1 MQWACVICEYRE
13 ACTVEPKLC
22 GRCGACDTFAPLELE
37 VKKPRRARELLNSTH
52 YERIPTGDANLDI
65 LLEGGFVRGHT
76 VLVWGKGGSGKSR
89 VCLRWASMMPG
100 LAGVISLEMADSLAA
115 FAADSAGADIDNLDI
130 SETLLTPTPAY
141 RTLVLDSI
149 SVMPDKQAA
158 SVCAELTTW
167 AKQTGGIAFVICHI
181 TKGGDLAGRGW
192 LEHWPDY
199 VLRVSQARKVRG
211 ARIRVMK
218 SRFSP
223 CETCV
228 VPLVGE
234 TPPVPEE

>member
-1 MQWACVICEYRE
+1 MLWACVLCDYRE
-13 ACTVEPKLC
+13 SSRVEPKLC
-22 GRCGACDTFAPLELE
+22 GRCGATDTYSSLEIE

-52 YERIPTGDANLDI
+52 YERVSTGDENLDI
-65 LLEGGFVRGHT
+65 LLQGGFVRGHT

-89 VCLRWASMMPG
+89 ITLRWASKMPG
-100 LAGVISLEMADSLAA
+100 LAGVVSLEMADSLTA

-130 SETLLTPTPAY
+130 SETVVDFDPY
-141 RTLVLDSI
+141 RTIVFDSI
-149 SVMPDKQAA
+149 SVIPDKQAA
-158 SVCAELTTW
+158 EVCASLTTW
-167 AKQTGGIAFVICHI
+167 AKKTGGLAFVICHI
-181 TKGGDLAGRGW
+181 TKAGDLAGRGW

-223 CETCV
+223 CESCV
-228 VPLVGE
+228 VPLVRE
-234 TPPVPEE
+234 TPPAPAE